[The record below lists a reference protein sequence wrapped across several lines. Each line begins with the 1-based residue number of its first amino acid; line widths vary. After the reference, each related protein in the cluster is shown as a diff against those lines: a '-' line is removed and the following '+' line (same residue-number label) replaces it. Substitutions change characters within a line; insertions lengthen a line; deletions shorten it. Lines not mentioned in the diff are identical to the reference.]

1 MAVRTGKQF
10 LEGLRDGREVWLE
23 GERVEDVT
31 THPKM
36 KRMAETLAGIYDLQ
50 HDPELQEKMTFQSP
64 TSGKP
69 VALSYLVPE
78 SMDDLMRRR
87 RALEIVAESCH
98 GMLGRT
104 PDYVNIQLTATRQM
118 ADFYGE
124 KNPEFASRLQ
134 EYHGYVRER
143 DLCLTHAFGHPQVNR
158 SVGLSELHDPYVAVG
173 VVDTCTEG
181 VVVRGAKNLATL
193 APFSDEIFAP
203 MYRPLRVDVEEDRKY
218 CIGFTVPSNIK
229 GLKYICRPSHDFGL
243 PLGDYPLSGQYDEM
257 DSLAVFD
264 DVLVPWERV
273 FQFDDVELGNRALA
287 QTAIYR
293 QYMQQVAVKNIAKL
307 EFILGIVHAMT
318 DAIGIGVYGHVQE
331 KTAEVIDT
339 IETCR
344 SYMRAAEADAA
355 PVEGAE
361 GFWPAPEPWIAMR
374 HWYPDAYERVVA
386 IVQQLAASGLM
397 LTPSE
402 ADMDGPLAGDI
413 EKYFQGTNIG
423 ATERVRLFRLAWDLI
438 GTQFGSRQTL
448 YERYFNGD
456 VVQLRMRR
464 YAQYDYTRAEDSVR
478 RFMERVYG

>member
-36 KRMAETLAGIYDLQ
+36 RRMAETLAGIYDLQ
-50 HDPELQEKMTFQSP
+50 HDPELQEKMTFRSP
-64 TSGKP
+64 TSGEP

-124 KNPEFASRLQ
+124 KNPVFASRLR

-203 MYRPLRVDVEEDRKY
+203 MYRPLR
-218 CIGFTVPSNIK
+218 PSTWK
-229 GLKYICRPSHDFGL
+229 RTGS
-243 PLGDYPLSGQYDEM
+243 
-257 DSLAVFD
+257 
-264 DVLVPWERV
+264 
-273 FQFDDVELGNRALA
+273 
-287 QTAIYR
+287 T
-293 QYMQQVAVKNIAKL
+293 
-307 EFILGIVHAMT
+307 
-318 DAIGIGVYGHVQE
+318 
-331 KTAEVIDT
+331 
-339 IETCR
+339 
-344 SYMRAAEADAA
+344 
-355 PVEGAE
+355 
-361 GFWPAPEPWIAMR
+361 
-374 HWYPDAYERVVA
+374 
-386 IVQQLAASGLM
+386 ASGLRC
-397 LTPSE
+397 LRT
-402 ADMDGPLAGDI
+402 
-413 EKYFQGTNIG
+413 
-423 ATERVRLFRLAWDLI
+423 
-438 GTQFGSRQTL
+438 SR
-448 YERYFNGD
+448 G
-456 VVQLRMRR
+456 
-464 YAQYDYTRAEDSVR
+464 
-478 RFMERVYG
+478 